1 MTQQSSSKTKKFII
15 GAASAALVASAVAP
29 MASAKEFKD
38 TKENT
43 HEKAIDALSDMG
55 IISGYPDGTFQPNKT
70 LTRSDVVKLMGKWL
84 VAEGYDIPKDY
95 KTNPRFTDLT
105 SNSNDELLQSAAIVK
120 DNGLFNGNNGRLLA
134 SDNITRENMAV
145 VLVRAFDKKNS
156 TDLVSY
162 VGEQDFKRDVI
173 DLTKAKAEARPA
185 IDVLDYFD
193 ITNPAA
199 PAFNPKNTTTRG
211 QFATFL
217 YKTMNT
223 DFSKVSD
230 DQAAVDS
237 AAELVKAGD
246 VVVSR
251 GEQATDKAK
260 LEAVQAYV
268 DRVVTGKGVK
278 AEVVAGA
285 GDGEY
290 KVILTKG
297 EATAERTMTVT
308 FEYAGDDRFV
318 TSVKPINATQFEV
331 HFSTAVDAASV
342 LTSSGT
348 IKENTVAISSL
359 DGVTANVVSG
369 SLSSDGKVLTV
380 TANAP
385 LSKRYDVKIKNI
397 KTTNGKVIDDFTEM
411 ITIESD
417 TTAPTI
423 KSVENLSATQVRVKF
438 SEPMKAFNAT
448 TFKYEDGSAVTGITG
463 AMTEGADEVVFTMDA
478 NVSESK
484 RIVAT
489 FIGAQDMAKNLLTP
503 NPATVTF
510 QKGAA
515 DGVAPVVEKI
525 TQTGASSL
533 SIKFSERL
541 NDNPTVAVSGYPK
554 TAVSRS
560 TDDPTVYDVNV
571 EGLLDGARTVT
582 VSAFSDLSGEVG
594 ATTNKVI
601 TFTKDTTAPKVV
613 SNAVVQEKANGKEY
627 LELTFDKNI
636 NLGERSTVSGVGSYV
651 RNYVTVGSKNFDA
664 TPVTYKE
671 TDNKKVVRIEL
682 DSFLGENDFKAAD
695 YTLDLTFNNVT
706 SESGVATGTNHV
718 AFTRG
723 EDVTPANDAVVGVT
737 EVVQDPADNNKVNV
751 TFNHAV
757 DGETATTLANYSI
770 DGAVI
775 ESVTLKPPVTS
786 ESATTQVA
794 VLNLKKGSNTYT
806 GVRNISIDNVKA
818 FGSTKTMDRF
828 LTNTVSLKENVA
840 PYVESAVLTDTN
852 KVKLTFSEAVT
863 TIGGEQDF
871 ALLIDGATVADN
883 KQVTTPAG
891 SSIKSVELTL
901 EKDVT
906 KANIAS
912 GLSLEVLESR
922 NIKDAAGNK
931 LSIPAKIRV
940 TQ

>member
-1 MTQQSSSKTKKFII
+1 MTQQKTKKFII
-15 GAASAALVASAVAP
+15 GAASAALVASAIAP
-29 MASAKEFKD
+29 VASAKEFKD

-43 HEKAIDALSDMG
+43 HEKAIDALSDRG

-84 VAEGYDIPKDY
+84 VAEGYEIPKDY

-145 VLVRAFDKKNS
+145 VLVRAFDKKNNM
-156 TDLVSY
+156 DLVSY
-162 VGEQDFKRDVI
+162 VGAQDFKRDVI

-193 ITNPAA
+193 IKNPAA

-223 DFSKVSD
+223 DFSKVND

-237 AAELVKAGD
+237 AAELVRTGN
-246 VVVSR
+246 VVVPK
-251 GEQATDKAK
+251 GGQATDKAK

-268 DRVVTGKGVK
+268 DRVVVGKGVK
-278 AEVVAGA
+278 AQVVGGA
-285 GDGEY
+285 VAGEY
-290 KVILTKG
+290 KVTLTKG
-297 EATAERTMTVT
+297 EATVERTMTVT

-318 TSVKPINATQFEV
+318 TNVKPINATQFEV

-342 LTSSGT
+342 LTSNGT

-369 SLSSDGKVLTV
+369 SLSSNGKVLTV

-385 LSKRYDVKIKNI
+385 LSKRYDVKVKNV
-397 KTTNGKVIDDFTEM
+397 KTTNGKAIDDFTEM
-411 ITIESD
+411 ITIAAD

-438 SEPMKAFNAT
+438 SEPMKAFNTT
-448 TFKYEDGSAVTGITG
+448 TFKYEDGSTVTGITG
-463 AMTEGADEVVFTMDA
+463 ALTEGADEVVFTMDA

-510 QKGAA
+510 QKGTA
-515 DGVAPVVEKI
+515 DGVAPVVETI
-525 TQTGASSL
+525 TQTGATTFSF
-533 SIKFSERL
+533 KFSERL
-541 NDNPTVAVSGYPK
+541 NSNPTVAVSGYPK
-554 TAVSRS
+554 PSVSRS
-560 TDDPTVYDVNV
+560 TADPTVYNVNV
-571 EGLLDGARTVT
+571 EDILEGARTVT
-582 VSAFSDLSGEVG
+582 VSAFSDLSGEAG

-601 TFTKDTTAPKVV
+601 TFTKDTTAPKIV
-613 SNAVVQEKANGKEY
+613 SRAVVQETSNGKEY

-636 NLGERSTVSGVGSYV
+636 NLGERSTVSGVGTYI
-651 RNYVTVGSKNFDA
+651 RNFMTIGPLDYDA

-671 TDNKKVVRIEL
+671 SGNKKVVRVEL
-682 DSFLGENDFKAAD
+682 DAFLGENDFKDAG
-695 YTLDLTFNNVT
+695 YTLNLTFNHVT
-706 SESGVATGTNHV
+706 SESGVATGTNYV
-718 AFTRG
+718 TFTRG

-751 TFNHAV
+751 TFDHAV

-794 VLNLKKGSNTYT
+794 VLNLRKGSNTYT
-806 GVRNISIDNVKA
+806 GVRNISIENVKA

-863 TIGGEQDF
+863 TIGSEQDF

-883 KQVTTPAG
+883 KQVTTSAG
-891 SSIKSVELTL
+891 TSIKSVELTL
-901 EKDVT
+901 EKNVT
-906 KANIAS
+906 QANIAS
-912 GLSLEVLESR
+912 GLSLEVLDSR
-922 NIKDAAGNK
+922 NIKDAAGNN
-931 LSIPAKIRV
+931 LSIPANIRI

>member
-1 MTQQSSSKTKKFII
+1 MTQQKTKKFII
-15 GAASAALVASAVAP
+15 GVASAALVTSAIAP
-29 MASAKEFKD
+29 VASAKEFKD

-173 DLTKAKAEARPA
+173 DLTKAKVEARPA

-237 AAELVKAGD
+237 VAELVKAGN

-268 DRVVTGKGVK
+268 DRVVVGKGVK

-285 GDGEY
+285 GDGEF
-290 KVILTKG
+290 KVTLTKG

-308 FEYAGDDRFV
+308 FEYAGEDRFV

-348 IKENTVAISSL
+348 IKENTVAIASL

-369 SLSSDGKVLTV
+369 SLSSNGKVLTV

-397 KTTNGKVIDDFTEM
+397 KTTNGKAIDDLTEM
-411 ITIESD
+411 ITIEAD

-423 KSVENLSATQVRVKF
+423 KSVENLSATQVQVKF

-541 NDNPTVAVSGYPK
+541 NDIPTVAVSGYPK

-636 NLGERSTVSGVGSYV
+636 NLGERSTVSGVGTYV

-671 TDNKKVVRIEL
+671 TGNKKVVRIEL
-682 DSFLGENDFKAAD
+682 DSFLRENDFKAAD

-706 SESGVATGTNHV
+706 SESGFATGTNHV
-718 AFTRG
+718 TFTRG
-723 EDVTPANDAVVGVT
+723 EDVTPAIGVT
-737 EVVQDPADNNKVNV
+737 EVVQDPTDNNKVNV
-751 TFNHAV
+751 TFDHAV

-794 VLNLKKGSNTYT
+794 VLNLRKGSNTYT
-806 GVRNISIDNVKA
+806 GVRNISIDSVKA

-840 PYVESAVLTDTN
+840 PYVEFAVLTDTN

-883 KQVTTPAG
+883 KQVTTPVG

-912 GLSLEVLESR
+912 GLSLEVLDSR
-922 NIKDAAGNK
+922 NIKDAAGNN
-931 LSIPAKIRV
+931 LSIPASIRIK
-940 TQ
+940 Q

>member
-1 MTQQSSSKTKKFII
+1 MTQRSASKSKKFIV

-29 MASAKEFKD
+29 VASAKEFKD
-38 TKENT
+38 TKGNT
-43 HEKAIDALSDMG
+43 HEKAVDALSDMG

-95 KTNPRFTDLT
+95 KANPRFTDLT
-105 SNSNDELLQSAAIVK
+105 SSSNDELLQSAAIVK

-223 DFSKVSD
+223 DFSQVSD

-237 AAELVKAGD
+237 AADLVKTGN
-246 VVVSR
+246 VVVPK
-251 GEQATDKAK
+251 GEQATDKTK

-268 DRVVTGKGVK
+268 DRVVTGKGTK

-285 GDGEY
+285 NAGEY

-297 EATAERTMTVT
+297 EATAEQTMTVT

-331 HFSTAVDAASV
+331 HFSTAVDADSV

-359 DGVTANVVSG
+359 DGVTAKVVSG
-369 SLSSDGKVLTV
+369 SLSSNGKVLTV

-385 LSKRYDVKIKNI
+385 LSKRYDVKVKNV
-397 KTTNGKVIDDFTEM
+397 KTTNGKAIDDFTDM
-411 ITIESD
+411 VTIAAD

-438 SEPMKAFNAT
+438 SEPMKAFNET
-448 TFKYEDGSAVTGITG
+448 TFKYEDGSAVSGITG
-463 AMTEGADEVVFTMDA
+463 AMTEGADEIVFTMDA

-515 DGVAPVVEKI
+515 DGIAPVVETIK
-525 TQTGASSL
+525 QTGASSL

-613 SNAVVQEKANGKEY
+613 SRAVVQDKANGKEY

-636 NLGERSTVSGVGSYV
+636 NLGKNPTVSGVGSYV
-651 RNYVTVGSKNFDA
+651 RNYVTVGSKDFDA

-671 TDNKKVVRIEL
+671 TGNKKVVRVEL
-682 DSFLGENDFKAAD
+682 DAFLGENDFKAAD

-706 SESGVATGTNHV
+706 SESGIVTGTNPV
-718 AFTRG
+718 TFTRG
-723 EDVTPANDAVVGVT
+723 EDATPANEAVVGVT

-751 TFNHAV
+751 TFNRAV
-757 DGETATTLANYSI
+757 DGATATTLANYSI

-786 ESATTQVA
+786 ESGTTQVA

-806 GVRNISIDNVKA
+806 GVRNIAIENIKA

-828 LTNTVSLKENVA
+828 FTNTVSLKENVA
-840 PYVESAVLTDTN
+840 PFVESAVLAGMD

-871 ALLIDGATVADN
+871 ELLIDGATVAGN

-901 EKDVT
+901 ENEVT

-912 GLSLEVLESR
+912 GLSLEVLDSR
-922 NIKDAAGNK
+922 NIKDAAGNN
-931 LSIPAKIRV
+931 LSIPANIRI